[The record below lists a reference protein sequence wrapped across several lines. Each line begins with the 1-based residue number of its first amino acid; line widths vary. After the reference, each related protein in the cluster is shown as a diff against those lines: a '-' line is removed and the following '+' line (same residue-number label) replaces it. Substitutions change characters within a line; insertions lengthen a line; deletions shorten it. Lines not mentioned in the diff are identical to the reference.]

1 MRQRQYFFGH
11 NDTFSCHCGTTVLNM
26 KLFVFDLDGTLLN
39 TLDDLTDS
47 VNAALAALKLPLRT
61 SAEVRGMVGNG
72 IAVTL
77 LRALGKENEQHVEM
91 AKEYQQRYYNAHC
104 NDKTVPYDGIKW
116 TLSRLRDMGYAIA
129 VYTNKDSH
137 AAQAVCDKQL
147 GGLVD
152 HVIGTDAHGQ
162 TKPSADRLLSL
173 MRTLGVSPCDC
184 LYCGDSDVDIATA
197 RNADIKCIC
206 ATWGYQ
212 DRAHLIS
219 CGATLFAD
227 CPQQL
232 VELAAHMASM
242 SERK

>member
-1 MRQRQYFFGH
+1 
-11 NDTFSCHCGTTVLNM
+11 M

-61 SAEVRGMVGNG
+61 SAEIRHMVGNG

-77 LRALGKENEQHVEM
+77 LRAMGNGNEQKLEM

-104 NDKTVPYDGIKW
+104 NDKTVPYDGVKW
-116 TLSRLRDMGYAIA
+116 TLARLRDMGYTIV
-129 VYTNKDSH
+129 VYTNKANDI
-137 AAQAVCDKQL
+137 AQAVCDKQL
-147 GGLVD
+147 EGLVD
-152 HVIGTDAHGQ
+152 YVIGTTTHGH

-173 MRTLGVSPCDC
+173 MHTLGVSSQEC

-212 DRAHLIS
+212 DRAYLVS
-219 CGATLFAD
+219 CGGAFFAD
-227 CPQQL
+227 CPQQI
-232 VELAAHMASM
+232 VELVGQITSLL
-242 SERK
+242 